1 MMFRSLI
8 LCLSVD
14 QDCSPQIAAM
24 IGTSAALSISDVP
37 FNGPV
42 GGVIVG
48 RVDGQFIIN
57 PTTEQEDKSDLFC
70 VVAGTKR
77 CDHDG

>member
-1 MMFRSLI
+1 M
-8 LCLSVD
+8 SVD
-14 QDCSPQIAAM
+14 QNCSPEIAAM

-48 RVDGQFIIN
+48 RVDGKFIIN
-57 PTTEQEDKSDLFC
+57 PTVEEEEKSDIHV
-70 VVAGTKR
+70 VVAGTK
-77 CDHDG
+77 DAS